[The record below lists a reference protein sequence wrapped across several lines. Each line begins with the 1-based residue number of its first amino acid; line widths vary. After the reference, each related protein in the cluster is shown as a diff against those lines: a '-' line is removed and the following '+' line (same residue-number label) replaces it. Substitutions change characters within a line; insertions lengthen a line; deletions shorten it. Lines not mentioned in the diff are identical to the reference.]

1 MYKIIIF
8 LYFLILIAYWKNIIH
23 STLILFDLIYEKNR
37 LKKLNNINSGMYN
50 KQKRKKKFFKFK
62 FYLNSNK
69 YKCDLYI

>member
-1 MYKIIIF
+1 MK
-8 LYFLILIAYWKNIIH
+8 
-23 STLILFDLIYEKNR
+23 KNR